1 MLHFY
6 SKSSKNFQGMKY
18 TFICTLSLDA
28 KSIKFNVWHQQL
40 VSKTILQLEDL
51 IVVMVWLDS
60 LIKRWWGGQTQSRK
74 VTVKVELKKS
84 FLTYILF

>member
-6 SKSSKNFQGMKY
+6 YKSSKICQGMKY
-18 TFICTLSLDA
+18 TFICTLDA

-60 LIKRWWGGQTQSRK
+60 LIKRWRGGQTQSRK
-74 VTVKVELKKS
+74 VKVKVELKKS

>member
-1 MLHFY
+1 MQKASNLMC
-6 SKSSKNFQGMKY
+6 G
-18 TFICTLSLDA
+18 ID
-28 KSIKFNVWHQQL
+28 QQL

-60 LIKRWWGGQTQSRK
+60 LIKIWRGGQTQSRM
-74 VTVKVELKKS
+74 VKVELKKS

>member
-6 SKSSKNFQGMKY
+6 SKSSKIFQGMKY
-18 TFICTLSLDA
+18 TFICTLDA

-60 LIKRWWGGQTQSRK
+60 LIKRWRGGQTQSRK
-74 VTVKVELKKS
+74 VKVKVELKKS

>member
-1 MLHFY
+1 MQKASNLMC
-6 SKSSKNFQGMKY
+6 G
-18 TFICTLSLDA
+18 ID
-28 KSIKFNVWHQQL
+28 QQL

-60 LIKRWWGGQTQSRK
+60 LIKRWRGGQTQSRM
-74 VTVKVELKKS
+74 VKVELKKS